1 MDLKQLWITIQV
13 KLAQF
18 VVYNFFWI
26 TFTILLLVGG
36 SFGYFVLF
44 PKYQVYSIQKNTE
57 LPQLE
62 QQLADTQ
69 SRLEQISRDQVDF
82 TRIRNNPELQKLLH
96 MLPTNQEVSDLFVEF
111 DTMVREEKFKIVNL
125 SISED
130 LSTDGAGYES
140 DLPEN
145 VHRLQIQVSLAGT
158 GYDSL
163 KRLIRMLET
172 NLRLMDVNSL
182 SFVPNFNG
190 TTLYS
195 FMITTYYLE
204 D

>member
-26 TFTILLLVGG
+26 TFTILLIVGG

-69 SRLEQISRDQVDF
+69 GRLEQISRDQVDF

-130 LSTDGAGYES
+130 LSTDGVGFES